1 MKKLTYIVLYFF
13 SLQTIA
19 DISISGSAS
28 GSITS
33 VDSSSSSSA
42 INLEVTGISGDTATV
57 DNNNSQSSTLFFSTE
72 EGDDFLDDFIL
83 LPLFISTLFD
93 GDTHID
99 YGETKSTLNIT
110 ASSENSPTVVDR
122 DIDSNK
128 FISFNKRFKNTPY
141 NITGTYYEID
151 SSSPSVIPSNADLAI
166 GCLSCINTVDRDI
179 FKDRRGIIGIGA
191 TYSASPKS
199 SVYGLISYMEMN
211 VDFYLRGAG
220 VQLSNSL
227 TNWHFRISSEGRVD
241 KVGVIYSL
249 SDDLSLDISETR
261 YHLNTFDLLKKKGV
275 KLIHNTS
282 DKISRSSF
290 ASSRRFR
297 LYDPTCSFI
306 SLYDKFRPCYS
317 LSW

>member
-282 DKISRSSF
+282 DKISIGYEYDTSKSSDQYYKTKLTNK
-290 ASSRRFR
+290 S
-297 LYDPTCSFI
+297 LFI
-306 SLYDKFRPCYS
+306 RTKF
-317 LSW
+317 